1 MRQAYDVLSDPK
13 SRAAYD
19 HACETGMPEPDPL
32 SNSVDFMDNIDGEL
46 NRRLA
51 VMALLY
57 IRRRMTPD
65 NPEVSL
71 FEVEARMGFPRD
83 YLEFTL

>member
-1 MRQAYDVLSDPK
+1 
-13 SRAAYD
+13 
-19 HACETGMPEPDPL
+19 
-32 SNSVDFMDNIDGEL
+32 MDNIDGEL